1 MKSPRVTKNHRVS
14 KPKHRRHQHLLEVS
28 VRRDIARVQR
38 IRAVLLFT
46 CKAVLIVG
54 VIVGS
59 YLGGKECLRRFLWE
73 NPDYF
78 LAHVNVNTDGTLT
91 KQQVRTTANLELGK
105 NIFTI
110 DIAKAREAIDAMPQ
124 VESVE
129 LQRVLP
135 NRIEVKIYER
145 RPIAWLAAKS
155 TDDPKS
161 AEKPFLVDSR
171 GVAMQIKTTLP
182 EYLSMPVISGISTE
196 NLVLGQ
202 KVKSYE
208 MQAALDLIRLTAD
221 NTRFHPQTL
230 DISKGYCVVV
240 TDQRRRKITFGL
252 EKVDHQV
259 TRLLRFIDFSE
270 ANGQKLQA
278 VNLIVERNTPVHF
291 AKTEDEEITEDDSSA
306 EAPANSKDKDAKNK
320 AAILPKKPGA
330 PALATP
336 APTPVSIPPKS
347 ATPPPRSKGPADSIK
362 KPFRLNG

>member
-1 MKSPRVTKNHRVS
+1 MKSLRVTKNHRVS

-46 CKAVLIVG
+46 CKAVLIVS

-78 LAHVNVNTDGTLT
+78 LVHVNVNTDGTLT
-91 KQQVRTTANLELGK
+91 DKQVCTTANLELGK

-155 TDDPKS
+155 TDDPKW

-171 GVAMQIKTTLP
+171 GVAMQIKRRLP

-208 MQAALDLIRLTAD
+208 MQAALDLIRLTTD

-252 EKVDHQV
+252 EKVDRQV

-291 AKTEDEEITEDDSSA
+291 AKTEDEEAAA
-306 EAPANSKDKDAKNK
+306 EAAAMETPSASKDKDAKNK
-320 AAILPKKPGA
+320 AVTPPKKPGA
-330 PALATP
+330 TATP
-336 APTPVSIPPKS
+336 APTTPVSTLPKS
-347 ATPPPRSKGPADSIK
+347 ATPPPRPKGPADSIK